1 MPILNADVFEF
12 ISRSPDQTRRI
23 GMRLGDLLQPSDVIC
38 LNGNLGA
45 GKTTLV
51 QGIASGWGSTDS
63 ATSPTF
69 VLVNT
74 YRRADGAVLNHLD
87 AYRLQDALEAEAL
100 DLDNLVEAGPLVVE
114 WPERILA
121 ALPADNL
128 WIVMDWVADEHR
140 RMLFTPHGEAYAR
153 KLEQF
158 KASTVKGFE

>member
-23 GMRLGDLLQPSDVIC
+23 GMRLGDLVRSGDIIC
-38 LNGNLGA
+38 LSGDLGA

-51 QGIASGWGSTDS
+51 QGIAKGWGSTDG

-100 DLDNLVEAGPLVVE
+100 DLDNLIEAGPLVIE
-114 WPERILA
+114 WPEKILA
-121 ALPADNL
+121 ALPESNM
-128 WIVMDWVADEHR
+128 WIAMDWVGDEHR
-140 RMLFTPHGEAYAR
+140 HMLFTPHGKTYAK
-153 KLEQF
+153 KLEQL
-158 KASTVKGFE
+158 KTSTVKGFV

>member
-1 MPILNADVFEF
+1 MRALLSESELVGYGE
-12 ISRSPDQTRRI
+12 
-23 GMRLGDLLQPSDVIC
+23 RLGSALSSGEVLWLEGD
-38 LNGNLGA
+38 LGA

-100 DLDNLVEAGPLVVE
+100 DLDNLLEAGPLVVE

-121 ALPADNL
+121 ALPEDNL
-128 WIVMDWVADEHR
+128 WIVMEWVADEHR

>member
-12 ISRSPDQTRRI
+12 FSRSPEQTRRI
-23 GMRLGDLLQPSDVIC
+23 GMRLGDLMRSGDIIC
-38 LNGNLGA
+38 LSGDLGA

-51 QGIASGWGSTDS
+51 QGITRGWGSTDE

-74 YRRADGAVLNHLD
+74 YRRSDGNVLNHLD

-100 DLDNLVEAGPLVVE
+100 DLDMLIEAGPLVVE

-121 ALPADNL
+121 ALPESNL
-128 WIVMDWVADEHR
+128 WIAMDWVADEHR
-140 RMLFTPHGEAYAR
+140 RMLFTPHGEPYAK
-153 KLEQF
+153 KLELL
-158 KASTVKGFE
+158 KTSTVKGFE

>member
-1 MPILNADVFEF
+1 MPILKANVFEF

-23 GMRLGDLLQPSDVIC
+23 GMRLGDLIQSGDIIC
-38 LNGNLGA
+38 LSGDLGA

-51 QGIASGWGSTDS
+51 QGIARGWGSTDS

-74 YRRADGAVLNHLD
+74 YRRLDGNVLNHLD
-87 AYRLQDALEAEAL
+87 AYRLQDAFEAEAL
-100 DLDNLVEAGPLVVE
+100 DLDNLVEGGVLVVE

-121 ALPADNL
+121 ALPEDNL
-128 WIVMDWVADEHR
+128 WIAMDWVADEHR
-140 RMLFTPHGEAYAR
+140 RMLFTPHGDSYAK
-153 KLEQF
+153 KLEQL